1 MSERCELVKLYVT
14 LITAVCMVFLRHTVV
29 GQTAG
34 PIGTKLGTR
43 IHRDPG
49 SALGKSRLRSECRRR
64 ESGAAVGA
72 DSLRQEDV
80 YYTPIN

>member
-1 MSERCELVKLYVT
+1 MSERCELVKLRHINHSG
-14 LITAVCMVFLRHTVV
+14 LHGFLRHTVV

-43 IHRDPG
+43 IHRDPA

>member
-1 MSERCELVKLYVT
+1 M
-14 LITAVCMVFLRHTVV
+14 RHIVV

-80 YYTPIN
+80 YRRALGGAHVPPTKAKIRKLGKFDAP